1 MEPSSHSMST
11 IPFPYL
17 EELIA
22 KIGDS
27 VSNLEIKRTAA
38 AKIGRTE
45 IPDLKFYPKP
55 ILPGTMQEFDVRI
68 DRNNKFYF
76 SSNLRGKSPSSYIGP
91 DEVSKK
97 RKIKVS
103 YEQKDAKQIIYSIWL
118 SQIYLQGLSARLKHQ
133 SAVEKGEDKHILVP
147 TALDE
152 MISLIEDLFE
162 NNNAALADLE
172 AATEVLEKWISP
184 RLKSFSVKMVTLL
197 GYLDVRKEPEKTED
211 ANPKL
216 PESVDKDKSPENI
229 EKIILANPDWEDRT
243 ERRFYLGTH
252 NNDEFNKD
260 NLFDAIDNLLNDIL
274 FPTEKWVLDSSESD
288 TTFPVPN
295 LELRVQSED
304 DAYKSVEEKIGP
316 VEEALRKEEDNPDK
330 AEGYKSAIK
339 LCKEIK
345 TICSSKHSPER
356 SIKNPAARLDSEIN
370 QIIRENG
377 LEQLM
382 KEVIETYFPGYYQNL
397 IDEEKLENLQDIEK
411 EFLKMNRLKS
421 DFDQAMKTYKLARQ
435 TIQEHSVTP
444 DTGHVV
450 EEAEPKISTGEGKIR
465 EVMGTGVKFIDL
477 EKKAKQLQFSAKD
490 FYDQLLHD
498 LSSNVTNE
506 SVFWIGLG
514 QAGGQILRECILY
527 CLNNLS
533 DARCRGLM
541 TALGASSKDLQDIR
555 GEFKNIYSLDND
567 KKTSAEELLK
577 EKFHKKIHL
586 LAINLGEE
594 VDELAKS
601 SEPAYYVWGDRDR
614 EDRSSQT
621 TRTRRNILKLKPK
634 GEGAGGETGVGR
646 AYGFRFET
654 EITEVMRD
662 VGKKGRSNPRHIVI
676 THSLAGGSGSGMV
689 LPVLQQARKTF
700 GKETT
705 IWVVSVGEGAS
716 ESKSVAKINT
726 PFIVSD
732 ILQAT
737 YDGIHAVEDPIELS
751 DMRLFGGEIT
761 RNTKEMEKQ
770 SRELLKLVNQEA
782 GEEILPALSKVFKQ
796 GHKGRYLTTSDEWR
810 ASLGNLIDFSD
821 DNKDTVKLDGVIATW
836 RGKKVSEIPYKV
848 LISEMLN
855 ILPKDKDKVNTFST
869 WCKEQS
875 TDGRCPATIFW
886 TNWWNSI
893 YDPFSMI
900 LDGRAT
906 THKMAQDE
914 AKSDDKDDYYV
925 SSLTGKHLVDL
936 MTKLYAEFKIEDER
950 GKIPEIVSVFSPGLT
965 PLYELIK
972 NQLQNKKKEEIEAVL
987 SKFRTILRTYG
998 LALDSFNECI
1008 NEITLKILAL
1018 SGSTNDKL
1026 VKSVLVSNAHLEL
1039 GVNSTNNLVASGKSF
1054 TVYNSVIFDLMLNII
1069 GPRLPAEKG
1078 VYKVM
1083 NEKIDHSDLVKI
1095 TPSPLVIGLLNHRDS
1110 VSLQE
1115 AAEARDI
1122 AKIEPDEI
1130 QRVLKAMLTSKFVNP
1145 ESSNPVANPMY
1156 FDRNVTSNP
1165 EMWIGSFFGSRLR
1178 YMLQINPYN
1187 VVEDASNF
1195 TDVDKYCNNL
1205 TDLWNDKNSETI
1217 FEVNASSRENLQRLH
1232 GFSGTH
1238 ISNLVRWISLIDKS
1252 VFFNSVMKDY
1262 DRLSEL
1268 NKETEDIWDLQAKN
1282 SHSES
1287 QYDIG
1292 LLRVDTS
1299 VSRYQY
1305 KDSSFNTEH
1314 LYKTL
1319 PKLGI
1324 HNAEI
1329 LRSIGPAYLNS
1340 FLPGAILKSI
1350 DLGDLNLEELL
1361 NYKNFNLSQDSFKE
1375 KVVRNSKNLKIEDIN
1390 GFAKL
1395 ILELLQSNHS
1405 GELSGEIID
1414 PQGSLKLLTVNWKNE
1429 FDCIL
1434 DYFDLQL
1441 VNQGESFYLR
1451 NHPRLARYFS
1461 VVRDVPVNSGEDLLP
1476 ARSAA
1481 ASLARYIRSDSKDTP
1496 LDPDYIPKNRNG
1508 IASPTFSFGNHILNN
1523 MRYMNLLPDEKS
1535 ISFVPLMRILL
1546 LGTGNVDKLRV
1557 NLGGQLNLLGFNL
1570 GKYSETISQIFN
1582 EKYERN
1588 EILDRPE
1595 LYAGQL
1601 ATLITRLHKIKPLL
1615 QELKNDFPAG
1625 WNKLDLKC
1633 LEYFEEEILGN
1644 EYLSHNGDLESMKQV
1659 LGNDSLSTP
1668 EVRGWIQVVMKLV
1681 ISNHSSE
1688 ETEGESTDESTEEAT
1703 DESTEEEEVEETVS
1717 NEITTIIRLKQL
1729 FYDIAY
1735 YLNESIGQAEYLS
1748 DEFQKSRSVHFEMT
1762 GFSDRLIGKPV
1773 KMLTLIHD
1781 RNPKLPL
1788 DTVSKNTRNAV
1799 SYNFGIDLGQAK
1811 EFGTS
1816 SDFGPTSFATIIL
1829 GGSPAADISDQF
1841 QMLLHDVETGLTG
1854 DNPYWSFNQSKLHPY
1869 IFLYNIL
1876 WLSCNVNKWTDAGNK
1891 EFIRRLQIPTKTIT
1905 THFSNPKRLGQDA
1918 IKFESEKTS
1927 FSDGVKIPKRDKMDY
1942 SDALRG
1948 DITGNRNIVKLLGIM
1963 ALRYELSAGK
1973 ENLWKGTGIDKSQ
1986 YKVLKD
1992 THNSEAEAIQGD
2004 ALFKEVVV
2012 KQKAVSNPFMLVE
2025 DDDSEQN
2032 EEEDNMETRAK
2043 AWFEAYSSWL
2053 NYAKDNPKETKE
2065 VPRTDDAALFTVGDG
2080 DSETEESLEQVE
2092 E

>member
-1 MEPSSHSMST
+1 MANKLLFEPLWANMEPSSHSMST
-11 IPFPYL
+11 IPSPYL

-22 KIGDS
+22 KISDS
-27 VSNLEIKRTAA
+27 DSNLEIKRTAA

-55 ILPGTMQEFDVRI
+55 ILPGSMQEFDVRI
-68 DRNNKFYF
+68 DRNNNFYF

-103 YEQKDAKQIIYSIWL
+103 YDQKGAKQIIYSIWL
-118 SQIYLQGLSARLKHQ
+118 AQVYLQGLSARLKHQ
-133 SAVEKGEDKHILVP
+133 NAIEEGEDKNILVP

-152 MISLIEDLFE
+152 MITLIEELFE
-162 NNNAALADLE
+162 NRTE
-172 AATEVLEKWISP
+172 AIQQLKDATEQLEKWITP
-184 RLKSFSVKMVTLL
+184 RLASFYQKMGTLL
-197 GYLDVRKEPEKTED
+197 SYLGSEGVV
-211 ANPKL
+211 NSKL
-216 PESVDKDKSPENI
+216 PKSVDIDQSSDDI
-229 EKIILANPDWEDRT
+229 EKIILFNHDWDDRS
-243 ERRFYLGTH
+243 ERRFFMGTH

-260 NLFDAIDNLLNDIL
+260 NLFNTIDNLLNDIL
-274 FPTEKWVLDSSESD
+274 FPTEKWVLDKSESD
-288 TTFPVPN
+288 TKFPVPD
-295 LELRVQSED
+295 LELRVKSED
-304 DAYKSVEEKIGP
+304 DAYKSVETKIGP
-316 VEEALRKEEDNPDK
+316 VEEALKKEENNPDK
-330 AEGYKSAIK
+330 AEDYKAAI
-339 LCKEIK
+339 LSCDDIK
-345 TICSSKHSPER
+345 TICSSKHSVER
-356 SIKNPAARLDSEIN
+356 SIKNPAAKLDSEIN

-382 KEVIETYFPGYYQNL
+382 KEVIETSFPGFYRSL
-397 IDEEKLENLQDIEK
+397 IDDKKLENSQDIETQ
-411 EFLKMNRLKS
+411 FLKINRLKS
-421 DFDQAMKTYKLARQ
+421 DFDQAMKTYQLARQ

-450 EEAEPKISTGEGKIR
+450 EEASPKISTGMSEIR
-465 EVMGTGVKFIDL
+465 EVMRTSTKFEDLDRRVKH
-477 EKKAKQLQFSAKD
+477 LQFNAKD

-514 QAGGQILRECILY
+514 QAGGQILRECLLY

-541 TALGASSKDLQDIR
+541 TALGASPEDLQDIR
-555 GEFKNIYSLDND
+555 GEFKNIYSLDTD
-567 KKTSAEELLK
+567 KKTTAEELMK
-577 EKFHKKIHL
+577 DIFHKKIHL

-601 SEPAYYVWGDRDR
+601 DQPAYYVWGDRDR

-751 DMRLFGGEIT
+751 DMRLFTSEIGRYT
-761 RNTKEMEKQ
+761 EEMETQ
-770 SRELLKLVNQEA
+770 SRELLKLVGQEA
-782 GEEILPALSKVFKQ
+782 GDQILPALSKIFEQ
-796 GHKGRYLTTSDEWR
+796 GHKGRYLTTSEEWK
-810 ASLGNLIDFSD
+810 ASLANLIDFSD
-821 DNKDTVKLDGVIATW
+821 DTKDTVTLDGVIATW
-836 RGKKVSEIPYKV
+836 KDKKVSEVPYKV
-848 LISEMLN
+848 LISEMLKV
-855 ILPKDKDKVNTFST
+855 LPKDKDKVNTFST

-875 TDGRCPATIFW
+875 TDGKSPATIFW

-914 AKSDDKDDYYV
+914 TKSDDKDDYYL
-925 SSLTGKHLVDL
+925 SSLTGKHLGDVI
-936 MTKLYAEFKIEDER
+936 TKLYIEFKIADER
-950 GKIPEIVSVFSPGLT
+950 GKIPENVPDVSMGLA
-965 PLYELIK
+965 PLSTLIEK
-972 NQLQNKKKEEIEAVL
+972 QLQNKKKEEIESVL
-987 SKFRTILRTYG
+987 SQFRTILRSYG
-998 LALDSFNECI
+998 LALDSFNERI
-1008 NEITLKILAL
+1008 NEMTLKILAL

-1069 GPRLPAEKG
+1069 GPRLPAEEG

-1115 AAEARDI
+1115 AAEATDI
-1122 AKIEPDEI
+1122 AKIDPDEI
-1130 QRVLKAMLTSKFVNP
+1130 QRVLKAMLTSEFVNP
-1145 ESSNPVANPMY
+1145 QSPNPVVNPMY
-1156 FDRNVTSNP
+1156 FHRNVSPYP
-1165 EMWIGSFFGSRLR
+1165 EMFIGSFFGSRLR

-1187 VVEDASNF
+1187 VIQNASYF
-1195 TDVDKYCNNL
+1195 IDVDKYCNKL

-1217 FEVNASSRENLQRLH
+1217 FEVNVSSRDNLQRLH

-1238 ISNLVRWISLIDKS
+1238 ISNLVRWISLIEKS
-1252 VFFNSVMKDY
+1252 VFLKSVNVDS
-1262 DRLSEL
+1262 DRLSDVK
-1268 NKETEDIWDLQAKN
+1268 NQTEDIWDLRAKN
-1282 SHSES
+1282 SNSER

-1329 LRSIGPAYLNS
+1329 LRSVGPAYLNS
-1340 FLPGAILKSI
+1340 SLPGAILNAI
-1350 DLGDLNLEELL
+1350 DLENLNLEKFL
-1361 NYKNFNLSQDSFKE
+1361 NYKNFNLTQESFNDEIKE
-1375 KVVRNSKNLKIEDIN
+1375 WSERLGVESIN

-1395 ILELLQSNHS
+1395 VLSNFQANHL
-1405 GELSGEIID
+1405 GDLSGEVAD
-1414 PQGSLKLLTVNWKNE
+1414 AGSFLTSISEDWQSE
-1429 FDCIL
+1429 SDCIL

-1441 VNQGESFYLR
+1441 IKEGSKFYLR
-1451 NHPRLARYFS
+1451 SHPRLARYFS
-1461 VVRDVPVNSGEDLLP
+1461 VVRDVPVNSSEDLLP
-1476 ARSAA
+1476 SRSAS

-1508 IASPTFSFGNHILNN
+1508 IASPTFSFANHILNH

-1535 ISFVPLMRILL
+1535 ISFVPLMRILV
-1546 LGTGNVDKLRV
+1546 LGTGNVDKLRI
-1557 NLGGQLNLLGFNL
+1557 NLGDQLDLLGFNL
-1570 GKYSETISQIFN
+1570 EKYSEIISQIFN
-1582 EKYERN
+1582 EKYQRN

-1601 ATLITRLHKIKPLL
+1601 ATLITRLHKIQPLL
-1615 QELKNDFPAG
+1615 QEL
-1625 WNKLDLKC
+1625 
-1633 LEYFEEEILGN
+1633 
-1644 EYLSHNGDLESMKQV
+1644 
-1659 LGNDSLSTP
+1659 
-1668 EVRGWIQVVMKLV
+1668 
-1681 ISNHSSE
+1681 
-1688 ETEGESTDESTEEAT
+1688 
-1703 DESTEEEEVEETVS
+1703 
-1717 NEITTIIRLKQL
+1717 
-1729 FYDIAY
+1729 
-1735 YLNESIGQAEYLS
+1735 
-1748 DEFQKSRSVHFEMT
+1748 
-1762 GFSDRLIGKPV
+1762 
-1773 KMLTLIHD
+1773 
-1781 RNPKLPL
+1781 
-1788 DTVSKNTRNAV
+1788 
-1799 SYNFGIDLGQAK
+1799 
-1811 EFGTS
+1811 
-1816 SDFGPTSFATIIL
+1816 
-1829 GGSPAADISDQF
+1829 
-1841 QMLLHDVETGLTG
+1841 
-1854 DNPYWSFNQSKLHPY
+1854 
-1869 IFLYNIL
+1869 
-1876 WLSCNVNKWTDAGNK
+1876 
-1891 EFIRRLQIPTKTIT
+1891 
-1905 THFSNPKRLGQDA
+1905 
-1918 IKFESEKTS
+1918 
-1927 FSDGVKIPKRDKMDY
+1927 
-1942 SDALRG
+1942 
-1948 DITGNRNIVKLLGIM
+1948 
-1963 ALRYELSAGK
+1963 
-1973 ENLWKGTGIDKSQ
+1973 
-1986 YKVLKD
+1986 
-1992 THNSEAEAIQGD
+1992 
-2004 ALFKEVVV
+2004 
-2012 KQKAVSNPFMLVE
+2012 
-2025 DDDSEQN
+2025 
-2032 EEEDNMETRAK
+2032 
-2043 AWFEAYSSWL
+2043 
-2053 NYAKDNPKETKE
+2053 
-2065 VPRTDDAALFTVGDG
+2065 
-2080 DSETEESLEQVE
+2080 
-2092 E
+2092 